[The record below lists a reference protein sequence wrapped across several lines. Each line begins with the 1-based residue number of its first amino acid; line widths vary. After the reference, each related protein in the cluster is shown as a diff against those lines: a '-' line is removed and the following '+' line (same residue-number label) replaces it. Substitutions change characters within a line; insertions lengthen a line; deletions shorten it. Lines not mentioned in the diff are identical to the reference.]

1 MSKYA
6 ASALSLLALHVSCG
20 GASPQAVLSSAPPGA
35 AAAPP
40 STPDAVVPAV
50 QNTDDTKTTTVWGDT
65 FTAPKGWW
73 LHQSKKATVLQDP
86 DKQISL
92 TLRTEQAADAEH
104 AAAQAWAAVD
114 PSFTHPVTV
123 TSRPSAEDGW
133 DEIVQFAY
141 ELPGEA
147 APVLLARLYRHASTW
162 HVILMRADKAA
173 VGARGA
179 QIYMVWKSLSA
190 PGVAKESFA
199 GRKALAL
206 SGDRLAAFDAF
217 VESARI
223 RSGIPGMAV
232 AVVQNGKIVFEK
244 GYGVRALGK
253 PDAVTPHTRFM
264 IGSTTKSLTSLMMA
278 RRIDAGAY
286 TWDTPVTTLMPSFA
300 LGDAMA
306 TQKLLLK
313 HTMCACTGMPRRD
326 FEFFFQP
333 PTVTPEARIA
343 GMSTM
348 KPTTGFGEVFQYS
361 NTLVGAGGYI
371 AARGYGGKKTL
382 ADSYDLAMRKE
393 VFEPLGMRETSF
405 DVAAVL
411 RADHAVPSAHDAAG
425 NYVPIRVADEAF
437 VNSIRPAGAAWSTVH
452 DMAAYLQM
460 ELARGVGPK
469 GERYVSEANLLKRRE
484 RQVKVTEEMGYG
496 LGLFVETPYGIA
508 RHGHAGNT
516 LGFTSEAFFLPE
528 HGVALT
534 MLFNGGGAPHDV
546 FERRFMEVLFDG
558 APKAQ
563 ADMDAVVARRITKLD
578 RARKQRTL
586 GPGKAW
592 FAPMLGKYTN
602 PDLGDIW
609 IRARGEGAELDVGDW
624 QSPLA
629 KKVGDDT
636 VEQVAATKP
645 PFDDFEFTPGADKVT
660 GLRTLTF
667 TGDEQH
673 PYVFTEVK
681 K

>member
-1 MSKYA
+1 MPNA
-6 ASALSLLALHVSCG
+6 A
-20 GASPQAVLSSAPPGA
+20 
-35 AAAPP
+35 
-40 STPDAVVPAV
+40 DAVAPAV
-50 QNTDDTKTTTVWGDT
+50 QSTDDIKTTTMWGDT
-65 FTAPKGWW
+65 FTSPKGWW
-73 LHQSKKATVLQDP
+73 LSQSKTATLLQDP
-86 DKQISL
+86 EKKIAL
-92 TLRTEQAADAEH
+92 TLRTEQAPDAEH
-104 AAAQAWAAVD
+104 AAAQAWAAVE
-114 PSFTHPVTV
+114 PGFAHSITV

-133 DEIVQFAY
+133 DEIVQFSY
-141 ELPGEA
+141 ELPGET
-147 APVLLARLYRHASTW
+147 APVLLARLYRHGSTW

-190 PGVAKESFA
+190 PGVTKESFA
-199 GRKALAL
+199 GRTAL
-206 SGDRLAAFDAF
+206 SLSGERLAAFDAF

-223 RSGIPGMAV
+223 QSGIPGMAV
-232 AVVQNGKIVFEK
+232 AVVQDGKIVFEK
-244 GYGVRALGK
+244 GYGVRVLGK
-253 PDAVTPHTRFM
+253 PEMVTPHTRFM

-300 LGDAMA
+300 LGDATA
-306 TQKLLLK
+306 TQKLRIK

-333 PTVTPEARIA
+333 PTVTPETRIA
-343 GMSTM
+343 GMGTM
-348 KPTTGFGEVFQYS
+348 KPTTGFGEVLQYS

-371 AARGYGGKKTL
+371 AARGYGGEASLTE
-382 ADSYDLAMRKE
+382 AYDLAMRKE
-393 VFEPLGMRETSF
+393 VFEPLGMRETTF

-411 RADHAVPSAHDAAG
+411 RADHAMPTAHDADG
-425 NYVPIRVADEAF
+425 KYVPIRLADEAF

-460 ELARGVGPK
+460 ELARGAGPK

-484 RQVKVTEEMGYG
+484 RQVKVTDEMGYG

-508 RHGHAGNT
+508 RDGHAGNT
-516 LGFTSEAFFLPE
+516 LGFTSEALFLPE
-528 HGVALT
+528 HGVALS

-546 FERRFMEVLFDG
+546 FERRFMEALFDG

-563 ADMDAVVARRITKLD
+563 ADMDAVSLRRKNNLE
-578 RARKQRTL
+578 RARNQRTL
-586 GPGKAW
+586 GPGKTW

-609 IRARGEGAELDVGDW
+609 IQARGEGAQLDAGDW

-629 KKVGDDT
+629 KKIGDDGL
-636 VEQVAATKP
+636 EQITATKP
-645 PFDDFEFTPGADKVT
+645 PFDDFSFTPGTDKTT

-673 PYVFTEVK
+673 PYMFTEVK